1 MLRLV
6 LLVLYLVTLY
16 SLGPVNLDPD
26 GLNALALP
34 KSDQN
39 AGLDPD
45 GRTAQQPSTG
55 ETGGGLDP
63 NG

>member
-6 LLVLYLVTLY
+6 LFVLYLVTVY
-16 SLGPVNLDPD
+16 SLDPAV
-26 GLNALALP
+26 L

-39 AGLDPD
+39 AGLDPN
-45 GRTAQQPSTG
+45 GRTAPTVP
-55 ETGGGLDP
+55 TTDRNAGLDP

>member
-6 LLVLYLVTLY
+6 LLVLYLATLY
-16 SLGPVNLDPD
+16 SFVPTAV
-26 GLNALALP
+26 

-39 AGLDPD
+39 AGLDPN

-63 NG
+63 DG